1 MGINKKYLEA
11 AKSSELFK
19 GVEEKVVR
27 KFLISDYICKSKKNE
42 KIIDENTEEKFLG
55 IILKGK
61 TSTKANVNSDEV
73 ILYDEEVSDVFGQSL
88 VYSIGDRSNVEVVSL
103 TNTVYLKL
111 DEISNKWIENMPPV
125 RTGSRDEIQNPLF
138 VWWHT
143 LSHAIINSLANSCGY
158 NSSSLRERVY
168 INSEGLGG
176 ILIYN
181 TSPGDDSCMG
191 GLVESAKSFANILNN
206 AINSLL
212 DCSNDPLCSS
222 IKYEKGS
229 VNGAAC
235 HNCLLI
241 SETSCEH
248 QNTLLDRHFF
258 D

>member
-73 ILYDEEVSDVFGQSL
+73 ILYDEEVSDVFGQSI

-111 DEISNKWIENMPPV
+111 DENTITELSMSNPIIFNNSMNVMNKK
-125 RTGSRDEIQNPLF
+125 IQMLLKRIKGF
-138 VWWHT
+138 T
-143 LSHAIINSLANSCGY
+143 
-158 NSSSLRERVY
+158 
-168 INSEGLGG
+168 
-176 ILIYN
+176 
-181 TSPGDDSCMG
+181 
-191 GLVESAKSFANILNN
+191 AKSAEKKLALYIREQIDDNNVFTLDVSLSKLAFMLDLGRASLYRAIDTLENNNVILRNKKQ
-206 AINSLL
+206 IKVVDLTKL
-212 DCSNDPLCSS
+212 DKLC
-222 IKYEKGS
+222 
-229 VNGAAC
+229 
-235 HNCLLI
+235 
-241 SETSCEH
+241 T
-248 QNTLLDRHFF
+248 D
-258 D
+258 